1 MTTLIKI
8 CGLSTEAA
16 IDTAAREGATHIGL
30 VHFEK
35 SPRHVTLEQAAELRR
50 CTPSHVKVV
59 LLLVNAS
66 PELTQRAQRTV
77 RPDVI
82 QFHGSEKPEWLRIVK
97 QHMPVEAWKA
107 LGLRSADTLTNARRF
122 DGSADRLLFD
132 APAQAL
138 PGGNGSVVDWS
149 LLVGHHHALPW
160 GLAGGLNPD
169 NVREALAATQAPLV
183 DVSSGVESA
192 PGVKDMD
199 KIARFCQAVRDHD
212 QHRNPA

>member
-1 MTTLIKI
+1 MQTQIKI
-8 CGLSTEAA
+8 CGLSNEAA
-16 IDTAAREGATHIGL
+16 IDAAAKAGATHIGL

-35 SPRHVTLEQAAELRR
+35 SPRHVGLELAAALRMR
-50 CTPSHVKVV
+50 TPPSLKVV
-59 LLLVNAS
+59 LLLVNAD
-66 PELTQRAQRTV
+66 PELTDKALNMV
-77 RPDVI
+77 RPDVV
-82 QFHGSEKPEWLRIVK
+82 QFHGTETPEWLKLVRE
-97 QHMPVEAWKA
+97 HSEAEIWKA
-107 LGLRSADTLTNARRF
+107 IGLKDRQTLVNADRF
-122 DGSADRLLFD
+122 AGVVDRLLFD